1 MTGCINDGTD
11 SSPTPSPVN
20 TPIHSPVGDG
30 NSILV
35 TDTDTNIK
43 SPGVT
48 FDIYAPKGDIVV
60 EAFDIFV
67 DSQSDL
73 GISIYS
79 KQGSYVGFETK
90 SKRWNSVGE
99 INVIGARENK
109 ETHIPRGSF
118 NYVSI
123 NREEFHEFYIT
134 ITKTLKIL

>member
-20 TPIHSPVGDG
+20 TPIYPPVDDR

-43 SPGVT
+43 SPGVI
-48 FDIYAPKGDIVV
+48 FDIYAPEGDIVV

-67 DSQSDL
+67 NSQPDL

-79 KQGSYVGFETK
+79 KQGSYVNIRHYWHLWRRMCNILFTL
-90 SKRWNSVGE
+90 
-99 INVIGARENK
+99 ICVIYMNFFLVDQLIVRRVWGY
-109 ETHIPRGSF
+109 RGG
-118 NYVSI
+118 NC
-123 NREEFHEFYIT
+123 
-134 ITKTLKIL
+134 KTVV

>member
-20 TPIHSPVGDG
+20 IPIHSPVDDG

-48 FDIYAPKGDIVV
+48 FDIYAPKGDIAV

-79 KQGSYVGFETK
+79 KQ
-90 SKRWNSVGE
+90 
-99 INVIGARENK
+99 
-109 ETHIPRGSF
+109 
-118 NYVSI
+118 
-123 NREEFHEFYIT
+123 
-134 ITKTLKIL
+134 